1 MKKVMEVFK
10 KNKFINKI
18 NKLIKKV
25 FVSNI

>member
-25 FVSNI
+25 FISNI